1 MCCAFIGLVVL
12 GPRIMG
18 VFWWLFRP
26 AIWAGAFNSWAG
38 GSLWWIWPVLGLI
51 FLPWLTLM
59 YVILAAFDP
68 VTGINGW
75 DWLWLGLAL
84 VADIASYSGSYYKRS
99 EVPYMSSAA

>member
-1 MCCAFIGLVVL
+1 MCCAFLGLVVL

-18 VFWWLFRP
+18 IFWWLFNPSFWNR
-26 AIWAGAFNSWAG
+26 AFNGWPAANI
-38 GSLWWIWPVLGLI
+38 WWIWPVLGLI

-59 YVILAAFDP
+59 YVIVSP
-68 VTGINGW
+68 GGVTGW
-75 DWLWLGLAL
+75 DWLWIGLAL